1 MTGEMMPDAI
11 KNGMALR
18 KYIQDDLRFDD
29 FHFFFQ
35 VSFRF
40 ILDLAIWID
49 PEAYKKLPIF
59 EPVAYRDQ
67 KWKKLG
73 FVRGQANPSTALL
86 VDDNSYVKNYMNGST
101 KFISSK
107 KISYYNDKQL
117 VSGSGFVAC
126 HIWDEVGHGKAKATG
141 NHKLF
146 SFIPNIVWLPQ
157 DVAYLTDIPGSPI
170 KDILKQLSVNLY
182 HGEKMANTDLQL
194 IVDTSWEKLLE
205 IPHNQL
211 IPIKA
216 IPNRDEYNLMKGFDS
231 AIKNKI
237 SRHKVFAEALIE
249 HGTGRPISPH
259 LIKKTYVETMHLA
272 DPAKAHALGLW
283 LEGYLNAL
291 P

>member
-1 MTGEMMPDAI
+1 MMPDAI
-11 KNGMALR
+11 KKGMALR
-18 KYIQDDLRFDD
+18 KYIQDDLRYDD
-29 FHFFFQ
+29 FPFFFQ

-40 ILDLAIWID
+40 ILDLAIWIE

-67 KWKKLG
+67 NWKKLG

-86 VDDNSYVKNYMNGST
+86 VDDNTYVKNYMNGGT
-101 KFISSK
+101 RFISSK

-126 HIWDEVGHGKAKATG
+126 HIWDEVGPGKAKATG
-141 NHKLF
+141 IHEIF
-146 SFIPNIVWLPQ
+146 TFIPNIVWLPQ
-157 DVAYLTDIPGSPI
+157 DVAYLTDIPGSQI

-182 HGEKMANTDLQL
+182 HGEKMAKTDLQL
-194 IVDTSWEKLLE
+194 IVDASWEKLLE

-211 IPIKA
+211 IPKKA

-231 AIKNKI
+231 AIDNKI
-237 SRHKVFAEALIE
+237 SRHMGHAEALIE
-249 HGTGRPISPH
+249 HGNGRPIPPH
-259 LIKKTYVETMHLA
+259 LNTNKYVGTMHLT
-272 DPAKAHALGLW
+272 DPAKARTLGLW
-283 LEGYLNAL
+283 LEEYLNAL